1 MIKYF
6 ITIIS
11 QMGANIGTLTQSI
24 YYNTNYYKNIKLN
37 SNEFKVKTSFFS
49 SVIIPNFNN
58 IILIVDEDGFTLEKN
73 DVILK
78 KINWE
83 SIYKWSSTQKSI
95 TIFFN
100 KQNIKFYYE
109 KAEEIIK
116 LIKKYKLN
124 I

>member
-1 MIKYF
+1 
-6 ITIIS
+6 
-11 QMGANIGTLTQSI
+11 MGASISTLTQSI
-24 YYNTNYYKNIKLN
+24 YYYKNNYKNIKSN
-37 SNEFKVKTSFFS
+37 NNEFKVKSSFFS
-49 SVIIPNFNN
+49 SVILPNFNN
-58 IILIVDEDGFTLEKN
+58 IILIINEDGITLEKN
-73 DVILK
+73 DAILK

-83 SIYKWSSTQKSI
+83 SIYKWSYTKKSI

-109 KAEEIIK
+109 KIEEILK